1 MKNNA
6 ERSSSISSVLVTVKA
21 RSLSLRAFNL
31 RISLDKV
38 LNKEPWMENV
48 LSKIVVKMIDSSTA
62 GVSIILLED
71 LSEQLFW

>member
-31 RISLDKV
+31 RISLNKV

-62 GVSIILLED
+62 GVSIIMLED

>member
-21 RSLSLRAFNL
+21 ESLSLRAFKL
-31 RISLDKV
+31 RISLNKV
-38 LNKEPWMENV
+38 LNKEPGMENV
-48 LSKIVVKMIDSSTA
+48 LSKIVVKLIESSIA
-62 GVSIILLED
+62 GVSIIMLED

>member
-6 ERSSSISSVLVTVKA
+6 ERSSSISSVLVTVKV

-31 RISLDKV
+31 RISLNKV

-62 GVSIILLED
+62 GVSIIMLED

>member
-6 ERSSSISSVLVTVKA
+6 ERSSSISSVIVTVKA

-31 RISLDKV
+31 RISLNKV

-48 LSKIVVKMIDSSTA
+48 LSKILVKMIDSSTA
-62 GVSIILLED
+62 GVSIIMLED

>member
-31 RISLDKV
+31 RISLNKV

-62 GVSIILLED
+62 GVSIITLED

>member
-21 RSLSLRAFNL
+21 RPLSLRAFNL
-31 RISLDKV
+31 RISLNKV

-62 GVSIILLED
+62 GVSIIMLED

>member
-6 ERSSSISSVLVTVKA
+6 ERSSSISSALVTVKA

-31 RISLDKV
+31 RISLNKI

-62 GVSIILLED
+62 GVSIIMLED